1 MRRPPPVPLA
11 WRNLAHDPVRFALF
25 ASGIGFAVVLM
36 GVQLGIMNGMLDGNT
51 LLFRSIDADLIL
63 INPAR
68 PALVFPDTFSR
79 RRVEQAAGVPGV
91 ASVHPIYLDHM
102 VGALRHT
109 DPDPATRGAT
119 RRLRVIG
126 VDPAAR
132 VFDLP
137 RLDPGAWASLDTPG
151 AALFDRRS
159 RPSPTAP
166 GETVFGPF
174 APGVRTELAGQNVE
188 LVGGYDLGF
197 DFSTDGTL
205 ILSDRTFA
213 RLLREPY
220 HPQSPLAAV
229 DFAAVRVEPGADVP
243 AVRDRLR
250 SALGDESDVAV
261 LTKAELVERERGF
274 WWIST
279 PVGFA
284 FGAGVVLGFVVGI
297 VIVYQ
302 ILSGDVAD
310 HLPQY
315 ATLKAMGYPNRY
327 LSGIVLQEAAILAL
341 TGYLPGMVVT
351 YGAYRFLTHLTG
363 MPLELTPGRAG
374 LVFTLTAG
382 MCAASGL
389 LAVRRV
395 KTADPADV
403 FG

>member
-1 MRRPPPVPLA
+1 MTRVPPVPLA
-11 WRNLAHDPVRFALF
+11 WRTLAHDPVRFALF
-25 ASGIGFAVVLM
+25 AAGIGFAVVLM
-36 GVQLGIMNGMLDGNT
+36 GVQLGIMNAMLDGNT
-51 LLFRSIDADLIL
+51 LLLRRMDADLVL
-63 INPAR
+63 VNPAR
-68 PALVFPDTFSR
+68 PALVFTETFGR

-91 ASVHPIYLDHM
+91 AAVHPVFVEHN
-102 VGALRHT
+102 VGSLRHT
-109 DPDPATRGAT
+109 AAAAADRGPT

-137 RLDPGAWASLDTPG
+137 GLDPGAWEALAAPDT
-151 AALFDRRS
+151 ALFDRMS
-159 RPSPTAP
+159 RAAPDAP
-166 GETVFGPF
+166 GETVFGRF
-174 APGVRTELAGQNVE
+174 AAGTRTELSGHGLL
-188 LVGGYDLGF
+188 LVGGFDLGF
-197 DFSTDGTL
+197 DFGTDGTVVV
-205 ILSDRTFA
+205 SDRTFA

-220 HPQSPLAAV
+220 TPGSPLAGV
-229 DFAAVRVEPGADVP
+229 DFAAVRLDPGADV
-243 AVRDRLR
+243 AEVRDRLR
-250 SALGDESDVAV
+250 AALGGAGDVDV
-261 LTKAELVERERGF
+261 LTKDELVERERGF

-279 PVGFA
+279 PIGFA

-297 VIVYQ
+297 VICYQ

-327 LSGIVLQEAAILAL
+327 LSGVVLQEAGILAL
-341 TGYLPGMVVT
+341 AGYLPGILVT

-363 MPLELTPGRAG
+363 MPLELTPGRG
-374 LVFTLTAG
+374 GMVFALTAG

>member
-11 WRNLAHDPVRFALF
+11 WRNLAHDPVRYALF

-63 INPAR
+63 MNPAR

-102 VGALRHT
+102 VSALRHT
-109 DPDPATRGAT
+109 APDAGDRGQT

-132 VFDLP
+132 VFALP
-137 RLDPGAWASLDTPG
+137 NLDPGGWDALDAPG
-151 AALFDRRS
+151 VALFDRRS
-159 RPSPTAP
+159 RPSPASP

-174 APGVRTELAGQNVE
+174 APGVRTELAGQNIE
-188 LVGGYDLGF
+188 LIAGFDLGF

-205 ILSDRTFA
+205 ILSDRMFA

-229 DFAAVRVEPGADVP
+229 DFAAVRVEPGTDIL

-250 SALGDESDVAV
+250 AALAGDDVAV

-274 WWIST
+274 WWVST

-341 TGYLPGMVVT
+341 TGYAPGMAVT
-351 YGAYRFLTHLTG
+351 YAAYRFLTHLTG

-374 LVFTLTAG
+374 LVFALTAG